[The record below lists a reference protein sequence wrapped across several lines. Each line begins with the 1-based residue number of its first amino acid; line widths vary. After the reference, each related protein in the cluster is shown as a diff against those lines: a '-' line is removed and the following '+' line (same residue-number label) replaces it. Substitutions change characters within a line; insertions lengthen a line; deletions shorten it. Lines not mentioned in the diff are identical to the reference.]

1 MIIKKEEVIG
11 YTRHVVNYMYRYMP
25 ECIKETVDS
34 SNAKVYEIDEE
45 KVGQNL
51 SRLVKERSL
60 EKEKPMFRI
69 NDPLDDFNDLANMP
83 KLHIPPMYH
92 GTDARIIR
100 MGSEEIKRI
109 KSKCEDALHYMWTL
123 FKPLYDRDHE
133 TLKRCLD
140 FDNRP
145 EDFYKLLDKLH
156 CCSAMHNGREEYQYE
171 ALYLT
176 NSIERAKG
184 YARRAYAFGEI
195 GEVTY
200 VMYKAAMKIKFKDWN
215 PTEEITD
222 TLEFIKE
229 FAEED
234 SEPVVLKLENL
245 DPLYFESHKGG
256 LVSQDMLEFD
266 PGDMFSFRYV
276 KTIELDLNDA
286 IDS

>member
-11 YTRHVVNYMYRYMP
+11 YTRHVVNYMYKYMP
-25 ECIKETVDS
+25 EYIKETVDS
-34 SNAKVYEIDEE
+34 NNAKVYEIDEE

-83 KLHIPPMYH
+83 KLQIPPMYH

-156 CCSAMHNGREEYQYE
+156 CCSAMHNGRE
-171 ALYLT
+171 
-176 NSIERAKG
+176 
-184 YARRAYAFGEI
+184 
-195 GEVTY
+195 
-200 VMYKAAMKIKFKDWN
+200 
-215 PTEEITD
+215 
-222 TLEFIKE
+222 
-229 FAEED
+229 
-234 SEPVVLKLENL
+234 
-245 DPLYFESHKGG
+245 
-256 LVSQDMLEFD
+256 
-266 PGDMFSFRYV
+266 
-276 KTIELDLNDA
+276 
-286 IDS
+286 